1 MNRMLV
7 FALMCLV
14 MMSGSAQ
21 AGTLEELLA
30 QAEGAERS
38 GNYQEMDRVY
48 AAIWQQG
55 AASLPDAEAATL
67 SLRYGEHLWRRN
79 QYREAGLQ
87 LEDALTRHEALY
99 GRDARELIEPL
110 RLLGNVEAKLVK
122 NVAQKHRQMLRIAEK
137 LQPYDAELH
146 AKLLLE
152 TGRAALTYGRS
163 KRGGKYL
170 VQALKL
176 AQKTVG
182 ASHPLTARAH
192 FWLGKHR
199 LATDRREQAIEQFHL
214 SLAASDGQD
223 QDAVLRSHAQLVQ
236 AYEEYGDSDN
246 ATRHCLAIGSMKPFD
261 PNQEQQP
268 LFRRRPEFP
277 RAAIFGGHEGY
288 AVIEYTIDDQGFVR
302 DPRVLESVGSVVFG
316 EAAMQAIS
324 SWRFAPR
331 FENGAAVAT
340 TGMRTKVNFSY
351 YK

>member
-1 MNRMLV
+1 MNRLLV
-7 FALMCLV
+7 CALCFV
-14 MMSGSAQ
+14 VVTTGIAQ
-21 AGTLEELLA
+21 PSSLDELLA
-30 QAEGAERS
+30 KIEEAGRS
-38 GNYQEMDRVY
+38 GGHPARDAAY
-48 AAIWQQG
+48 ANAWQQG
-55 AASLPDAEAATL
+55 LESLSDTEIATL
-67 SLRYGEHLWRRN
+67 SLRYGEHLWQRY
-79 QYREAGLQ
+79 QLHAAGLQ
-87 LEDALTRHEALY
+87 LEDALGRYEALY
-99 GRDARELIEPL
+99 GHNSRELIEPL
-110 RLLGNVEAKLVK
+110 RALGNVEAKLVK

-137 LQPYDAELH
+137 LKPYEPELH
-146 AKLLLE
+146 AQLLLE

-163 KRGGKYL
+163 KRGGKYI

-214 SLAASDGQD
+214 SLAAADEQD
-223 QDAVLRSHAQLVQ
+223 QDAVMRSHAQLVQ
-236 AYEEYGDSDN
+236 AYEEYGDSDS
-246 ATRHCLAIGSMKPFD
+246 ATKHCLAIGSMKPFD
-261 PNQEQQP
+261 PNQEQQA

-302 DPRVLESVGSVVFG
+302 DPQVLESVGSVVFG
-316 EAAMQAIS
+316 ESALQAIS

-331 FENGAAVAT
+331 FEDGTAVPT

-351 YK
+351 YE